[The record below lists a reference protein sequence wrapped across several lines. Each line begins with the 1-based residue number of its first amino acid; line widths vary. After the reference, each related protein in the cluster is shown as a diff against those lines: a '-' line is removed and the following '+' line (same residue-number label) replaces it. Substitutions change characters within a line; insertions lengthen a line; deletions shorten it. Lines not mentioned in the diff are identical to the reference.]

1 MSLEI
6 SNKGDNLNNP
16 DILIQ
21 SDYKFLE
28 TDNVEW
34 KLVTGETTWTTL
46 ISSIGL
52 ELEFLGT
59 R

>member
-28 TDNVEW
+28 
-34 KLVTGETTWTTL
+34 LTT
-46 ISSIGL
+46 SS
-52 ELEFLGT
+52 ES
-59 R
+59 